1 MMFTCATG
9 SRHDHVTAATPRRR
23 AAETRA
29 ALATSSTKVVRSR
42 GGKSLRIDIH
52 CHYLNP
58 AVAAKVA
65 HLNPGQYEPSVVFA
79 NALTRE
85 VNVKQMR
92 DRGSKL
98 STIETRLKDMDRMG
112 IDIQAISPAPNQ
124 TYYWTEPELGAELSR
139 MVNDRLAEI
148 VATWPDRFVALG
160 TVPLQNVDLALAEL
174 ERCMKQLGLRG
185 VEINPSVNGMDLTD
199 PRLNLQKFF
208 ARAQALDAV
217 IFMHPIG
224 FTQGERLVD
233 HYFNNVIGNPME
245 TTIAASHLI
254 FDGVMQRN
262 PKLKVV
268 LPHAGGYLAH
278 YWARM
283 DHAHRA
289 RADCRTVIRKA
300 PSSYLK
306 KMYFDTISFDPQM
319 LRHMIDQYGA
329 GHVLLGT
336 DYPYDM
342 GVEDPVGLIGSV
354 PGLKRAER
362 AMIEGDNAAR
372 LLKIKHLPGRK
383 S

>member
-1 MMFTCATG
+1 MMFTCTNPACHDP
-9 SRHDHVTAATPRRR
+9 RHVHRPVEPSRRR
-23 AAETRA
+23 AAAVARAVSTR
-29 ALATSSTKVVRSR
+29 VIRSR
-42 GGKSLRIDIH
+42 RGKQLRIDIH
-52 CHYLNP
+52 CHYLNQV
-58 AVAAKVA
+58 VAAKVA
-65 HLNPGQYEPSVVFA
+65 HLDPAQYEPSVMFA

-85 VNVKQMR
+85 VNVKQIQ
-92 DRGSKL
+92 DRGRKL
-98 STIETRLKDMDRMG
+98 STIEARLKDMDRMG
-112 IDIQAISPAPNQ
+112 IDMQAVSPAPNQ
-124 TYYWTEPELGAELSR
+124 TYYWTEPELGANLAR

-160 TVPLQNVDLALAEL
+160 TVPLQHVDLALAEL
-174 ERCMKQLGLRG
+174 ERCVKQLGLRG

-199 PRLNLQKFF
+199 PRLELDKFF

-254 FDGVMQRN
+254 FDGVMQRH
-262 PKLKVV
+262 PKLKVI

-283 DHAHRA
+283 DHAYRA
-289 RADCRTVIRKA
+289 RPDCRTVIKRA

-306 KMYFDTISFDPQM
+306 RMYFDTISFDAQM
-319 LRHMIDQYGA
+319 LRQMIDQYGPD
-329 GHVLLGT
+329 HVLLGT

-342 GVEDPVGLIGSV
+342 GEENPVGLVGSV
-354 PGLKRAER
+354 PRLKRAER
-362 AMIEGDNAAR
+362 NMIEGGNAAR
-372 LLKIKHLPGRK
+372 LLKIKC
-383 S
+383 